1 MRLNTHLFFIKN
13 RKVKDFIYLCMIII
27 MQIIKTTIYT
37 TMFKKSL
44 IFCCMLL
51 CLSANTWSQG
61 SGMSDKQVMEYV
73 ETGMKQ
79 GKSQQQIATE
89 LARRGI
95 TREQA
100 ERVKKLY
107 EQSQKNGKGLTNDKG
122 NSRTRTKNNDNLAS
136 DKEYIGSE
144 FNFDTENQL
153 GTSKSKV
160 YKYITTQELD
170 FSEKDSISFTLD
182 KNGNL
187 VSEDITIFK
196 EELPE
201 EQVFGR
207 NIFNSNNLT
216 FEPSN
221 NLPTPANYRL
231 GAGDEVIIDIW
242 GANQVTI
249 QETISPDGNISI
261 DRLGLIYLSG
271 KTVNQ
276 ATSYLKKELNKIY
289 AGLDDEDPSSL
300 IKVSLGNTRTI
311 QVNVMGEVYQPGTY
325 ALSAFSTV
333 FHALYSAGGVSD
345 IGSLRNVQVAR
356 NGKKIAEVDVYD
368 FIMHGKTKD
377 DIKLQ
382 EGDVIIVPP
391 YEALVKIEGN
401 VKRPMKYE
409 MKNDETVAT
418 LLKYAGNF
426 SSDAYTRSIKI
437 IRQNGKEYQVFTVDD
452 IDYSVFKIKDGDIL
466 TAEAILNRFENKLEI
481 KGAVYR
487 PGIYQYGGSLNTVK
501 QLIEKADGV
510 MADAFLGRA
519 VLQRQREDLT
529 REIIQVD
536 LKAILGGTK
545 PDISL
550 QRNDV
555 LYIPSIHDLQDL
567 GNIEVFGEVARPG
580 KYIYADNMTLED
592 LIIQAGGLLESA
604 STVKVDVS
612 RRIKDNKSTESAST
626 IGQMFSFALKDGFI
640 IDGEAGFVLEPYD
653 QVYVRRSPGYQEQ
666 VNVSVEGEILYEGTY
681 ALTSKSE
688 RLSDLVLKA
697 GKVTPYAY
705 VRGAKLMRKANEEE
719 IERMRDVVE
728 MMQREMGGAS
738 MDSLKLED
746 IKTEY
751 SVGID
756 LEAAINNPGGD
767 ADIVLREGDKLIIP
781 EMVNTVKINGAVM
794 MPNTV
799 AYNKKMSVKDY
810 ISQAGGYSNGA
821 RKTKAFIIYM
831 NGQVAEVKR
840 SNKSVVEPGCEIIV
854 PVKDKTKAEK
864 WNIQTILGIASSLG
878 SLGLTAASVA
888 NILK

>member
-1 MRLNTHLFFIKN
+1 
-13 RKVKDFIYLCMIII
+13 

-61 SGMSDKQVMEYV
+61 SGMSDKEVMEYV

-89 LARRGI
+89 LARRGV

-122 NSRTRTKNNDNLAS
+122 NSRTRTKNNEDLAS

-196 EELPE
+196 EELSE

-231 GAGDEVIIDIW
+231 GAGDEIIIDIW

-612 RRIKDNKSTESAST
+612 RRIKNNKSTESAST

-681 ALTSKSE
+681 ALTNKSE

-719 IERMRDVVE
+719 IERMKDVVE

-810 ISQAGGYSNGA
+810 ISQAGGYANGA

-831 NGQVAEVKR
+831 NGQVAKVKN
-840 SNKSVVEPGCEIIV
+840 SGKSVVEPGCEIIV
-854 PVKDKTKAEK
+854 PIKDKTKAEK

>member
-1 MRLNTHLFFIKN
+1 
-13 RKVKDFIYLCMIII
+13 
-27 MQIIKTTIYT
+27 
-37 TMFKKSL
+37 MFKKSL

-89 LARRGI
+89 LARRGV

-107 EQSQKNGKGLTNDKG
+107 EQSQKNGKGLTNEKG
-122 NSRTRTKNNDNLAS
+122 NSRTRIKNNDNLAS

-196 EELPE
+196 EELSE

-231 GAGDEVIIDIW
+231 GAGDEIIIDIW

-681 ALTSKSE
+681 ALTNKSE

-810 ISQAGGYSNGA
+810 ISQAGGYANGA

-831 NGQVAEVKR
+831 NGQVAKVKN
-840 SNKSVVEPGCEIIV
+840 SGKSVVEPGCEIIV
-854 PVKDKTKAEK
+854 PIKDKTKAEK